1 MIITPTPASLGFR
14 MPAEWETHKATW
26 LSWPHKLES
35 WPGKFEP
42 VPYVFLEMVK
52 NLVPYE
58 HVNINVKDQEMQN
71 QVAALLQEGGVDLSK
86 VTLHLI
92 PTNDTWCRDHGP
104 MFIKNKNGDREIV
117 DWGYNAWGGKYPP
130 FDDDDIVP
138 TRIAEKYGMKVHH
151 PGIVMEGGSIELNG
165 KGTLLTSKAC
175 LLNPNRNPHL
185 NQKQIEDYLSA
196 YLGVTHFLW
205 VGDGIDGDDTD
216 GHIDDMT
223 RFVNATTIVTA
234 IEENP
239 EDPNYE
245 PLQENLALLKTF
257 KDQDGKPFN
266 IVTIPMPAAVEF
278 DDQRLP
284 ASYANFY
291 IANKVVLVPVY
302 RDPVNDKIALDTLQS
317 LFTDRK
323 VVGIDCTDLVWGLG
337 AIHCVTQQE
346 PA

>member
-1 MIITPTPASLGFR
+1 MITTPTPASLGFR
-14 MPAEWETHKATW
+14 MPAEWETHQATW
-26 LSWPHKLES
+26 LSWPHKLET
-35 WPGKFEP
+35 WPDKFEP
-42 VPYVFLEMVK
+42 VPYVFVEMVK
-52 NLVPYE
+52 NLVPHE
-58 HVNINVKDQEMQN
+58 HVNINVRDLDMQT
-71 QVAALLQEGGVDLSK
+71 QVAGLLKNGGIDLSH
-86 VTLHLI
+86 VTLHII
-92 PTNDTWCRDHGP
+92 PTNDAWCRDHGP
-104 MFIKNKNGDREIV
+104 MFIKNALGEREIV

-130 FDDDDIVP
+130 FDDDDDVP
-138 TRIAEKYGMKVHH
+138 TRIAEKYNMKVHH

-185 NQKQIEDYLSA
+185 NQKQIEEYLSA

-223 RFVNATTIVTA
+223 RFVNPTTIVTA
-234 IEENP
+234 IEDNP
-239 EDPNYE
+239 EDPNYG
-245 PLQENLALLKTF
+245 PLQENLTLLKTF
-257 KDQDGKPFN
+257 KDQDGNPFK
-266 IVTIPMPAAVEF
+266 IVTIPMPASVEF
-278 DDQRLP
+278 DGQRLP

-302 RDPVNDKIALDTLQS
+302 RDPVNDKIALDTLQE
-317 LFTDRK
+317 LFSDRK
-323 VVGIDCTDLVWGLG
+323 VIGIDCTDLVWGLG